1 VSAVLQHRPRTDGG
15 NHNTANRRD
24 DQRRQAVHARQVGLR
39 NVPQLRS
46 AIPDHSQRECSRV
59 VRIPKTSGREILP
72 VWRGTGKIHG
82 MADLTTLKSRRD
94 ALEAAIAS
102 GVLSISVDGQST
114 TFASPSQLRSVL
126 RSIND
131 EIAACTGQD
140 RKRPRAAQ
148 VYLGGFQ

>member
-1 VSAVLQHRPRTDGG
+1 M
-15 NHNTANRRD
+15 
-24 DQRRQAVHARQVGLR
+24 
-39 NVPQLRS
+39 
-46 AIPDHSQRECSRV
+46 
-59 VRIPKTSGREILP
+59 P

-114 TFASPSQLRSVL
+114 TFASLSQLRSVL